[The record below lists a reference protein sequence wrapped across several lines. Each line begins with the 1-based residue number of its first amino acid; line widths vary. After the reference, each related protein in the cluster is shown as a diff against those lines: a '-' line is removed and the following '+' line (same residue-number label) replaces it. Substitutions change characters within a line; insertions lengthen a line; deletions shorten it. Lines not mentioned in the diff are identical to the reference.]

1 MIIKLLPEQVVKFWD
16 MLRFA
21 IAETFM
27 PRASCTNE
35 HLRGILANLLS
46 GKSQCWMAF
55 KSVDGERKF
64 IGFII
69 TRIGEDQAIKEK
81 TLFLDSV
88 YAFQVVPD
96 KVMADAQ
103 VVLNKF
109 AFKNNCRHIVS
120 LTESEKVA
128 HLALRNGYAQ
138 RYYLFKEVTD
148 G

>member
-27 PRASCTNE
+27 PRGTCTNE
-35 HLRGILANLLS
+35 HLRFILAGLLS
-46 GKSQCWMAF
+46 GKQQCWMAF
-55 KSVDGERKF
+55 KLVDDERKF
-64 IGFII
+64 IGFIV
-69 TRIGEDQAIKEK
+69 TRLGEDQAIGEK

-88 YAFQVVPD
+88 YAFQSVPD
-96 KVMADAQ
+96 EIMADAQ

-109 AFKNNCRHIVS
+109 AAKNNCKHIVS
-120 LTESEKVA
+120 LTESEKVM
-128 HLALRNGYAQ
+128 HLAQRNGYKA
-138 RYYLFKEVTD
+138 RFYLYKEVTH